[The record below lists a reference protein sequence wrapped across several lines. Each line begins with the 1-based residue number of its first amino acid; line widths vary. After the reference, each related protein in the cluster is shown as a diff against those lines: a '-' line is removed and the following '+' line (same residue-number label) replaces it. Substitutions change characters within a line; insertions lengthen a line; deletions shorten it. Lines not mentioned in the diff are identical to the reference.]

1 MSTQTFHGGCHCGAV
16 RYAVDLDLSK
26 GTLRCN
32 CSLCRKSRAWFTFA
46 PANAFSLESGG
57 EALLDYRWTPPNR
70 PQPNLTYHF
79 CSKCGVRTHVNGKD
93 PSGADIVAIQVATV
107 EDLDRNELVEGIRYV
122 DGLHDHFDKPPQ
134 EDVRAL

>member
-46 PANAFSLESGG
+46 PANAFSLNHGRRLLHGVVADGDCVRRTLPGRLAHHILEFRRHLADQHGGVAVFVQFEHLGAESH
-57 EALLDYRWTPPNR
+57 A
-70 PQPNLTYHF
+70 
-79 CSKCGVRTHVNGKD
+79 D
-93 PSGADIVAIQVATV
+93 PETGAYIRIDT
-107 EDLDRNELVEGIRYV
+107 DLHCE
-122 DGLHDHFDKPPQ
+122 P
-134 EDVRAL
+134 AST

>member
-1 MSTQTFHGGCHCGAV
+1 MSTQSFHGGCHCGAV

-57 EALLDYRWTPPNR
+57 EALLDYPWTPPHR
-70 PQPNLTYHF
+70 PQPNLTHPFY
-79 CSKCGVRTHVNGKD
+79 SKCGVRTHVNRED
-93 PSGADIVAIQVATV
+93 PPGALILANQGQT
-107 EDLDRNELVEGIRYV
+107 G
-122 DGLHDHFDKPPQ
+122 
-134 EDVRAL
+134 